1 MTAYEIAF
9 GVVLIIVSVLIV
21 VFTLSQTQKGQGL
34 SAAIMGD
41 SSFMAA
47 GRERGGASG
56 DGFVGGGRVRGVPA
70 DRHRGGAGGGGG
82 GEGLADLEQ
91 PRGSGHDEDVAIAQE
106 AKQMRFVADQGHLG
120 RRFRK
125 ERGGIAEDVR
135 LSLIHI

>member
-47 GRERGGASG
+47 GRERGLDAKLGQSDQNLRRCFLCSYA
-56 DGFVGGGRVRGVPA
+56 
-70 DRHRGGAGGGGG
+70 AGWC
-82 GEGLADLEQ
+82 A
-91 PRGSGHDEDVAIAQE
+91 
-106 AKQMRFVADQGHLG
+106 
-120 RRFRK
+120 
-125 ERGGIAEDVR
+125 ERPLVIE
-135 LSLIHI
+135 

>member
-47 GRERGGASG
+47 GRERGLDAKLAKVTKICGAVSCSY
-56 DGFVGGGRVRGVPA
+56 A
-70 DRHRGGAGGGGG
+70 AGWC
-82 GEGLADLEQ
+82 A
-91 PRGSGHDEDVAIAQE
+91 
-106 AKQMRFVADQGHLG
+106 
-120 RRFRK
+120 
-125 ERGGIAEDVR
+125 ERPLVIE
-135 LSLIHI
+135 

>member
-47 GRERGGASG
+47 GRELAKVTKICGAV
-56 DGFVGGGRVRGVPA
+56 F
-70 DRHRGGAGGGGG
+70 
-82 GEGLADLEQ
+82 
-91 PRGSGHDEDVAIAQE
+91 
-106 AKQMRFVADQGHLG
+106 FVATLLVGVLS
-120 RRFRK
+120 
-125 ERGGIAEDVR
+125 AR
-135 LSLIHI
+135 L

>member
-47 GRERGGASG
+47 GRER
-56 DGFVGGGRVRGVPA
+56 VPA
-70 DRHRGGAGGGGG
+70 CN
-82 GEGLADLEQ
+82 
-91 PRGSGHDEDVAIAQE
+91 
-106 AKQMRFVADQGHLG
+106 
-120 RRFRK
+120 
-125 ERGGIAEDVR
+125 
-135 LSLIHI
+135 